1 MTENKDLIIKEI
13 GKLRPINYNKFRW
26 WRRFEP
32 ISKPL
37 PPASP
42 LLSKIRNGDLEFSN
56 YWWQAKFTEIEI
68 DEKRNESDDI
78 VHWVELTQLDRARKK
93 RLWDDFERDEGEKL
107 TQLKKGFVREFH
119 ITEEDYEEEINK
131 FGGTIEELY
140 IYIKDRYGKRI
151 IPLERR
157 GRKPKS
163 KL

>member
-1 MTENKDLIIKEI
+1 
-13 GKLRPINYNKFRW
+13 
-26 WRRFEP
+26 
-32 ISKPL
+32 
-37 PPASP
+37 
-42 LLSKIRNGDLEFSN
+42 
-56 YWWQAKFTEIEI
+56 
-68 DEKRNESDDI
+68 
-78 VHWVELTQLDRARKK
+78 VELTQLDRARKK

-151 IPLERR
+151 MPLERR